1 MNHPTVIKITDQI
14 KEETE
19 MERKD
24 SFWKKIGVIRRSRVR
39 KNILS
44 SMKKTDHPLTPKD
57 LSERTGKDIRNISR
71 EVRKLED
78 TGIIRCINPDA
89 AKTRMYLITESGDEI
104 IGKVLEIEQEQ
115 NEYREDR

>member
-1 MNHPTVIKITDQI
+1 MDYPTVKKITVQI

-39 KNILS
+39 KKILS

-71 EVRKLED
+71 EVRKLEE

-89 AKTRMYLITESGDEI
+89 AKTRMYLITESGDDI

-115 NEYREDR
+115 NEYREKK